1 MNCLQFASK
10 TKITWLFA
18 FVRTYL
24 LVWIGIF
31 FATFMHL
38 MHSTCTIV
46 CITHAYH
53 AFRTFFWK
61 ILHQSW
67 VIKYRKYCVIIVS
80 KPKVSINIV
89 WTLKKIA
96 KWKLKQIWLNLETN
110 NKRVPVRLRIK
121 KNISLR
127 KHNLKGHCLVSRDSV
142 KLCPDL
148 LVFLQKSSLLNVQRA
163 DLL

>member
-1 MNCLQFASK
+1 MHQRMILCVLYR
-10 TKITWLFA
+10 LFTNFYANVA
-18 FVRTYL
+18 FSAINAL
-24 LVWIGIF
+24 L
-31 FATFMHL
+31 L
-38 MHSTCTIV
+38 N
-46 CITHAYH
+46 
-53 AFRTFFWK
+53 R
-61 ILHQSW
+61 
-67 VIKYRKYCVIIVS
+67 KYRKYCVIIVS

-148 LVFLQKSSLLNVQRA
+148 LVFFSLHLSLKYHNFTQKECSWKIGDTTRLFDRVIIFFE
-163 DLL
+163 